1 MQTTNVPIAEFTTP
15 DPVVAREDMS
25 VDDLR
30 NLMEQHGIRH
40 LPVLRD
46 DKVVGIISDRDVR
59 LVSGLSV
66 AEKFQVRADDL
77 MSTKP
82 LIVKAS
88 TPLVE
93 VARLMAEQ
101 KIGSAIV
108 EDMDTGLLGI
118 FTATDALNA
127 LIDLLHKPPRLLSS

>member
-15 DPVVAREDMS
+15 DPVVARENMS

-108 EDMDTGLLGI
+108 EDKDTGLLGI

-127 LIDLLHKPPRLLSS
+127 LIDLLHKPLRLLSS